1 MTGAPGRLAAPGS
14 GAARASAAMP
24 RRSEEYR

>member
-14 GAARASAAMP
+14 GAAMASAALTT
-24 RRSEEYR
+24 RSEEHR